1 MNKPVSFIAY
11 HGSIE
16 DNLELE
22 PNKAFYLCASYKLA
36 KEFAYREV
44 DSDGLYEGDVPMI
57 YKFKG
62 TFKNPYYMT
71 EEEYDDEG
79 QDSNIDFQKWVD
91 MGVDGIVL
99 QNRQTYYIVIDPS
112 TIRLIGKKYL
122 PFDEESLKRTDDQ
135 NNDKDDM
142 PMINEEVDYQNEVE
156 ILLNP
161 STNEFKHFMKPKYW
175 YRMCLDSSTDNVF
188 VWDANTPL
196 LHQNVDE
203 LYGLKD
209 SVHLF
214 VYNLKPYIQDYDLDE
229 YNFADKEAFLD
240 VAKSIDSNAL
250 YKKYFPNH
258 SMVNDLKKA
267 FENNGKY
274 IVERSDDYYDEEQLD
289 ESVERLTNNENI
301 IYIDSTT
308 QAAQFILNKRENFRG
323 MAIDDNSGYYF
334 TPYTDSTHFNHFS
347 IGMAA
352 YKDGLLSNYIETT
365 EEPTL
370 MFKRTLNDRIQ
381 EIVNDSYPFIVAFT
395 NIHDEA
401 DEDNYTVYYDYGDF
415 RVYDRFEAFK
425 YLPLYKALGKSKEY
439 DMNGNLVGE
448 NEELDESIAYA
459 EMNDDDMLVI
469 LHNPTRKELKDNHLD
484 DECRLISDG
493 NNGYYFASSEWTHE
507 QIEQKLQAK
516 NLPYSETSGEFYY
529 YQDNLFTTRDDW
541 SSEEEYQEYKNDWYQ
556 SLKSMPYIVKN
567 FGNFK
572 VEIFKGEYLSEEYEG
587 LNRIAGFYWFDEHR
601 FQMLKRKP
609 VGVEELDLE
618 DNEFDYYHLD
628 DKGLE
633 EDNKA
638 RFGIEKLGKKIV
650 CYIESE
656 NKQKCLKAK
665 KAIQKKFNNILIDK
679 FQLSWGR
686 DGFEEFDE
694 QYISESVFD
703 YGTPMIFP
711 DPTYSEFHRI
721 MRDHTT
727 YGKLSAVIDR
737 GHIYCWDSGM
747 AHHHQMIKH
756 IENQIGERL
765 SDSAIWVRFKEPN
778 WVWVSAEYFNEYD
791 DDELDDLGTQD
802 FEKELENNPIIKKYF
817 PRGIV
822 LKRFNNLVESFKKV
836 SDDSYVMEITSYNDI
851 KPFIQ
856 RYCSF
861 GARGLLNTNNNK
873 VYLADVMALT
883 HGDMVNDLKENG
895 ESIDYDSVIQFMVYP
910 SQETALDS
918 EYAEYWNEGDDRIQF
933 VTNDDIYVLF
943 KQYNF
948 MNDRLNKIL
957 KMNTMDDVERE
968 DDMNG
973 FVITESIHFN
983 DMAYNNAFN
992 KFEDL
997 TVWKNPSIDWL
1008 QNELENIDLRFIY
1021 NPDANMLYVWNGSKW
1036 MHSEVMDNV
1045 DMKMSSNV
1053 NIIGVLSPSV
1063 VEIWAEIS
1071 PTDNANEAKSLTR
1084 KYMGKLLKDIYPDG
1098 YQLIAYT

>member
-11 HGSIE
+11 HGSVE
-16 DNLELE
+16 DDLELE

-44 DSDGLYEGDVPMI
+44 YRDGLYEGDVPMI

-91 MGVDGIVL
+91 MGVDGIVIP
-99 QNRQTYYIVIDPS
+99 NRQTYYVVIDPS

-122 PFDEESLKRTDDQ
+122 PFNEESLERTDDRI
-135 NNDKDDM
+135 NDKDD
-142 PMINEEVDYQNEVE
+142 IIGENVEYKDEVE

-161 STNEFKHFMKPKYW
+161 STNEFKHFMKPNGW
-175 YRMCLDSSTDNVF
+175 YRMCLTNDKVI
-188 VWDANTPL
+188 VWDANTSI
-196 LHQNVDE
+196 LHQDVDNE
-203 LYGLKD
+203 YGLENSEHIFIHKG
-209 SVHLF
+209 
-214 VYNLKPYIQDYDLDE
+214 KPYLQDYDLDDYLE
-229 YNFADKEAFLD
+229 NEMDSVLF
-240 VAKSIDSNAL
+240 VAKQIDNNPMF
-250 YKKYFPNH
+250 KRYFPNH
-258 SMVNDLKKA
+258 SMEVDIHKAIDND
-267 FENNGKY
+267 GKY
-274 IVERSDDYYDEEQLD
+274 IV
-289 ESVERLTNNENI
+289 
-301 IYIDSTT
+301 
-308 QAAQFILNKRENFRG
+308 
-323 MAIDDNSGYYF
+323 
-334 TPYTDSTHFNHFS
+334 
-347 IGMAA
+347 
-352 YKDGLLSNYIETT
+352 
-365 EEPTL
+365 
-370 MFKRTLNDRIQ
+370 
-381 EIVNDSYPFIVAFT
+381 
-395 NIHDEA
+395 
-401 DEDNYTVYYDYGDF
+401 
-415 RVYDRFEAFK
+415 
-425 YLPLYKALGKSKEY
+425 
-439 DMNGNLVGE
+439 
-448 NEELDESIAYA
+448 
-459 EMNDDDMLVI
+459 
-469 LHNPTRKELKDNHLD
+469 
-484 DECRLISDG
+484 
-493 NNGYYFASSEWTHE
+493 
-507 QIEQKLQAK
+507 
-516 NLPYSETSGEFYY
+516 
-529 YQDNLFTTRDDW
+529 
-541 SSEEEYQEYKNDWYQ
+541 
-556 SLKSMPYIVKN
+556 
-567 FGNFK
+567 
-572 VEIFKGEYLSEEYEG
+572 EEYEG
-587 LNRIAGFYWFDEHR
+587 LNRIAGFNWFDEKKFHL
-601 FQMLKRKP
+601 QL
-609 VGVEELDLE
+609 
-618 DNEFDYYHLD
+618 NE
-628 DKGLE
+628 
-633 EDNKA
+633 
-638 RFGIEKLGKKIV
+638 GIEDVKRYFPKITNEDFTKLINLDPTYQGGNELGKYGKWILGLYNTFLKDKEAHQKWEEQKKLGNNFPEPTRKSQEQIEDFEKIPNILSDFDVMNTKLRVNINNVKSVAELYKIV
-650 CYIESE
+650 NDAKNEGISNNSKVNHVIDLVKKSVEKGGEVVFKDSNWIVLIPKTLKSSVVFGSDTNWCTTASNGRRYRYYKKEYGGEYYINANLKDGSLYQFHFESNQFMDKNDDPIDLFNFL
-656 NKQKCLKAK
+656 NKNMSLFNFYKTRIGSSLVGKINYGIIFVDNPSEDVQLKAVTHDTK
-665 KAIQKKFNNILIDK
+665 ALDFIKNPSEAVQLAAVKESGWSISSIQNPSETVQLAAVKTSCSSIQFIKNPSEAVQLAAVKQNGRAIQFIKNPSEAVQLAAVKENINAIEYIKNPTDK
-679 FQLSWGR
+679 VKALYNKLYGKLN
-686 DGFEEFDE
+686 ELNE

-703 YGTPMIFP
+703 YGIPMIFP
-711 DPTYSEFHRI
+711 DPSYSEFHRI

-727 YGKLSAVIDR
+727 YGKLSAIIDK

-765 SDSAIWVRFKEPN
+765 SDNAIWVRFKEPN

-791 DDELDDLGTQD
+791 DDELDDLETQD

-822 LKRFNNLVESFKKV
+822 IKRFNNLVESFKKV

-895 ESIDYDSVIQFMVYP
+895 ESIDYDSVIQFMVSP

-992 KFEDL
+992 KFEEL

-1071 PTDNANEAKSLTR
+1071 PNDNANEAKSLTR

>member
-11 HGSIE
+11 HGSVE

-44 DSDGLYEGDVPMI
+44 YRDGLYEGDVPMI

-91 MGVDGIVL
+91 MGVDGIVIP
-99 QNRQTYYIVIDPS
+99 NRQTYYVVIDPS

-122 PFDEESLKRTDDQ
+122 PFDEESLERTDDRI
-135 NNDKDDM
+135 NDKDD
-142 PMINEEVDYQNEVE
+142 IIGENVEYKDEVE

-161 STNEFKHFMKPKYW
+161 STNEFKHFMKPNGW
-175 YRMCLDSSTDNVF
+175 YRMCLTNDKVI
-188 VWDANTPL
+188 VWDANTSI
-196 LHQNVDE
+196 LHQDVDNE
-203 LYGLKD
+203 YGLENSEHIFIHKG
-209 SVHLF
+209 
-214 VYNLKPYIQDYDLDE
+214 KPYLQDYDLDDYLE
-229 YNFADKEAFLD
+229 NEMDSVLF
-240 VAKSIDSNAL
+240 VAKQIDNNPMF
-250 YKKYFPNH
+250 KRYFPNH
-258 SMVNDLKKA
+258 SMEVDIHKAIDND
-267 FENNGKY
+267 GKY
-274 IVERSDDYYDEEQLD
+274 IV
-289 ESVERLTNNENI
+289 
-301 IYIDSTT
+301 
-308 QAAQFILNKRENFRG
+308 
-323 MAIDDNSGYYF
+323 
-334 TPYTDSTHFNHFS
+334 
-347 IGMAA
+347 
-352 YKDGLLSNYIETT
+352 
-365 EEPTL
+365 
-370 MFKRTLNDRIQ
+370 
-381 EIVNDSYPFIVAFT
+381 
-395 NIHDEA
+395 
-401 DEDNYTVYYDYGDF
+401 
-415 RVYDRFEAFK
+415 
-425 YLPLYKALGKSKEY
+425 
-439 DMNGNLVGE
+439 
-448 NEELDESIAYA
+448 
-459 EMNDDDMLVI
+459 
-469 LHNPTRKELKDNHLD
+469 
-484 DECRLISDG
+484 
-493 NNGYYFASSEWTHE
+493 
-507 QIEQKLQAK
+507 
-516 NLPYSETSGEFYY
+516 
-529 YQDNLFTTRDDW
+529 
-541 SSEEEYQEYKNDWYQ
+541 
-556 SLKSMPYIVKN
+556 
-567 FGNFK
+567 
-572 VEIFKGEYLSEEYEG
+572 EEYEG
-587 LNRIAGFYWFDEHR
+587 LNRIAGFYWFDEKK

-609 VGVEELDLE
+609 IGVKKLDSE
-618 DNEFDYYHLD
+618 DDEFDYYHLD
-628 DKGLE
+628 DNGLE

-638 RFGIEKLGKKIV
+638 RFGIENIGQKLV
-650 CYIESE
+650 CYIEAE
-656 NKQKCLKAK
+656 DKQKCLIAK
-665 KAIQKKFNNILIDK
+665 KAIQRKFNDILIDK

-686 DGFEEFDE
+686 NNFEELYEEMVHVTKKDLSDVILKNPTRQELKEYSNITDWRIIQDVNGNYYFADAMVYLHSWMVKALLSKNIDVVNADEDNYGIMHYTVAYNTFFYRLLGLIDREDVIKEYNNSYLKNAFPNAQFIRNYDDREEFNE

-711 DPTYSEFHRI
+711 DPSYSEFHRI

-727 YGKLSAVIDR
+727 YGKLSAIIDK

-765 SDSAIWVRFKEPN
+765 SDNAIWVRFKEPN

-791 DDELDDLGTQD
+791 DDELDDLEQQD
-802 FEKELENNPIIKKYF
+802 FEKALENNPIIKKYF
-817 PRGIV
+817 PRGTVI
-822 LKRFNNLVESFKKV
+822 KRFNNLVESFKKV

-895 ESIDYDSVIQFMVYP
+895 ESIDYNSVIQFMVYP

-992 KFEDL
+992 KFEEL

-1008 QNELENIDLRFIY
+1008 QDELENIDLRFIY

-1071 PTDNANEAKSLTR
+1071 PNDNANEAKSLTR